1 MFPFPFPFCN
11 GNTSPQEA
19 YRQHQAHKLAFM
31 KAMRNGLETRLAALN
46 AAIASME
53 SQLNSD
59 AQS

>member
-1 MFPFPFPFCN
+1 MFPFPFCTN
-11 GNTSPQEA
+11 ASSPQDA

-53 SQLNSD
+53 SQQNSES
-59 AQS
+59 QS

>member
-1 MFPFPFPFCN
+1 MFPFPFCN

-19 YRQHQAHKLAFM
+19 FRQHQEHKLAFM

-53 SQLNSD
+53 TQLESEQ
-59 AQS
+59 QS